1 MAQSSSK
8 QFLASM
14 RHCVGNLEPC
24 SLKDLQAPKCVKI
37 ADVCKLGNVEKLVEE
52 TVQFNC
58 LKVRLDEDKWL
69 SLHPASMDLQ
79 GLKDDRSYVV
89 IGGTKGLGLET
100 VKWMASR
107 GETNN
112 FMGKTISLVQTRR
125 VTAFKSV

>member
-1 MAQSSSK
+1 MALSSSK

-14 RHCVGNLEPC
+14 RNCVDNLEPC

-52 TVQFNC
+52 SFQFSC
-58 LKVRLDEDKWL
+58 LKVRLDEDEGLK
-69 SLHPASMDLQ
+69 LHPASMDIQ

-107 GETNN
+107 GEINN
-112 FMGKTISLVQTRR
+112 FMGKNLSLV
-125 VTAFKSV
+125 